1 MDKETTQKFKKILVV
16 EDEKP
21 LNEILQTALKHAGFE
36 TSGAFDGQSALQ
48 MLSEN
53 KYDLVLLDILLP
65 KLSGIDVMAEM
76 SKRRDLTPV
85 IAITNLGGEESK
97 KEITQLGAKEYL
109 VKSETPIAE
118 IVKLVK
124 NFN

>member
-1 MDKETTQKFKKILVV
+1 MQAETTTKVKKILVV

-21 LNEILQTALKHAGFE
+21 LNEVLRKALLHAGFE
-36 TSGAFDGQSALQ
+36 TDPAYDGESALQ
-48 MLSEN
+48 MLSQN

-65 KLSGIDVMAEM
+65 KLSGIDVMTEM

-85 IAITNLGGEESK
+85 IAVTNLGREESK
-97 KEITQLGAKEYL
+97 KEIMSLGAKEYL

-118 IVKLVK
+118 IVKLVQ